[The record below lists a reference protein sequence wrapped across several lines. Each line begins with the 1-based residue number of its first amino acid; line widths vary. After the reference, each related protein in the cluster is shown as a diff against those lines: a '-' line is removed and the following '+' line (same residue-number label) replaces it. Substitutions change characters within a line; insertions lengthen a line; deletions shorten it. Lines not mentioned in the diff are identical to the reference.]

1 MGSRKRAR
9 VKILLVDYEKDFAR
23 VLKTSGYEVVLA
35 FDSIQGIVM
44 TEKEQPPLIILE
56 MMIPGGGGFAVA
68 EHLKLSAATC
78 DIPIIFLTG
87 ISGVEERAYKAGAF
101 CHLMKPYNPYELL
114 GVMNKA
120 LESCERG
127 ARDVGK
133 IRKDAARSGGT
144 EQGDHCTVI
153 ATISGFV
160 SRRMGGPQ
168 VPALLDV

>member
-1 MGSRKRAR
+1 MWGTGKRAR

-23 VLKTSGYEVVLA
+23 ALKIRLKGSGYEVVLA

-44 TEKEQPPLIILE
+44 AKKEQPQLIILE
-56 MMIPGGGGFAVA
+56 MMIPGGGGFALA
-68 EHLKLSAATC
+68 EHLKLSADTC

-87 ISGVEERAYKAGAF
+87 IPGVEERAYKAGAF

-114 GVMNKA
+114 GVIHKG

-133 IRKDAARSGGT
+133 IGKDADAVQAGP
-144 EQGDHCTVI
+144 
-153 ATISGFV
+153 FV
-160 SRRMGGPQ
+160 
-168 VPALLDV
+168 